1 MCGFVGVVNFVES
14 IKSVENL
21 KLANDLMISRG
32 PDNEGYFKNSFCQV
46 GFRRLSILDLSDAGN
61 QPMISSN
68 KRYVCVFNGEIYNY
82 KKIYREIESNFSWKS
97 RTDTEVLL
105 NAFIHWGNNCVEK
118 FDGMFAFVIIDLE
131 KKTLFCSRDRF
142 GEKPLFYFKKNNF
155 FYFSST
161 LSSLEKICNTKF
173 DYDYA
178 SVNNFINFGHTQ
190 SNKTIY
196 NNVKKLP
203 SGTSLFFKE
212 NYFKLKEY
220 WKPESQIQNNKS
232 LSEFDLK
239 LKESV
244 KEKLNSDRPLGV
256 FLSSGIDSSLIAVLA
271 KKEMNDLKTFS
282 VGFKNQK
289 YDESKLSKKFAN
301 YIGSKHFEKIID
313 ENDLLKVILD
323 DDYYFDE
330 PIADPSLIPTL
341 IMTNFAKNNEVDVC
355 LSGDGGDELFGGYN
369 YYNLMKLKLAYL
381 KIPNFVSKVI
391 NKFFLLN
398 FTHKSIL
405 LKKFLSMRDLE
416 TSFLF
421 LKSLKKDFM
430 NVIEMS
436 DLQLNLNEFDKY
448 LSSDPMNNIFNYDM
462 NNNLIDNYLVK
473 LDRSSMLN
481 SLECRL
487 PFLSNDIVNF
497 SLNLNS
503 REKISFFNKKI
514 FLKKYAKKYLPNFI
528 LNKKKRGFEIPI
540 KEWLRNELYDWSN
553 EIINDGNNYSN
564 LPISKSKVVKLFNVH
579 ISKKR
584 DVHPYLWSI
593 LMLLKFNRNRLNK

>member
-173 DYDYA
+173 YYHYA

-220 WKPESQIQNNKS
+220 
-232 LSEFDLK
+232 
-239 LKESV
+239 
-244 KEKLNSDRPLGV
+244 
-256 FLSSGIDSSLIAVLA
+256 
-271 KKEMNDLKTFS
+271 
-282 VGFKNQK
+282 
-289 YDESKLSKKFAN
+289 
-301 YIGSKHFEKIID
+301 
-313 ENDLLKVILD
+313 
-323 DDYYFDE
+323 
-330 PIADPSLIPTL
+330 
-341 IMTNFAKNNEVDVC
+341 
-355 LSGDGGDELFGGYN
+355 
-369 YYNLMKLKLAYL
+369 
-381 KIPNFVSKVI
+381 
-391 NKFFLLN
+391 
-398 FTHKSIL
+398 
-405 LKKFLSMRDLE
+405 
-416 TSFLF
+416 
-421 LKSLKKDFM
+421 
-430 NVIEMS
+430 
-436 DLQLNLNEFDKY
+436 
-448 LSSDPMNNIFNYDM
+448 
-462 NNNLIDNYLVK
+462 
-473 LDRSSMLN
+473 
-481 SLECRL
+481 
-487 PFLSNDIVNF
+487 
-497 SLNLNS
+497 
-503 REKISFFNKKI
+503 
-514 FLKKYAKKYLPNFI
+514 
-528 LNKKKRGFEIPI
+528 
-540 KEWLRNELYDWSN
+540 
-553 EIINDGNNYSN
+553 
-564 LPISKSKVVKLFNVH
+564 
-579 ISKKR
+579 
-584 DVHPYLWSI
+584 
-593 LMLLKFNRNRLNK
+593 